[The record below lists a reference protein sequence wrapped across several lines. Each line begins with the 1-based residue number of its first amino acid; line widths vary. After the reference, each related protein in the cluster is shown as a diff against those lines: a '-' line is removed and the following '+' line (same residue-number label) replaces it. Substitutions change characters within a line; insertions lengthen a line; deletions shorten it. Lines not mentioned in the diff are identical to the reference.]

1 MAKKKKKNLKLNIS
15 TLYITLAFLFIIGFG
30 FFGTSKL
37 FMAGDIPLNQTALN
51 EEFDLKAN
59 GNFTIKEWAYDQ
71 EQNMMEVTLITNG
84 IEDYMTKLDFT
95 AVSRE
100 RLSAELPTEIVYAES
115 DIYIIHVKNVPK
127 DFNQMALRFTKGE
140 KSYDDL
146 FTEGQTEEA
155 EDKVISTIYTDQRV
169 VSEETIP
176 DRNFTEYALEITGEL
191 IADSERDIEE
201 LEDKSG
207 MVDDV
212 VVEIQKEIEQLQ
224 VNLLYQTV
232 DEQVETNNEV
242 FQLEKS
248 IEGYEKEKETMAGDI
263 KNIRSKVE
271 RLKQKQYDLNI

>member
-1 MAKKKKKNLKLNIS
+1 MAKKKKKNLRLNIS
-15 TLYITLAFLFIIGFG
+15 TLYITLAFLFILGFG

-37 FMAGDIPLNQTALN
+37 FMAEDIPLNQTPLN

-71 EQNMMEVTLITNG
+71 KQNMMEVTLITNG

-95 AVSRE
+95 AVIRE
-100 RLSAELPTEIVYAES
+100 RLSAELPTEIVYDES
-115 DIYIIHVKNVPK
+115 GIYVIHIKDVPN
-127 DFNQMALRFTKGE
+127 DFNQMALRFNKGE

-146 FTEGQTEEA
+146 FAEGEADEENN
-155 EDKVISTIYTDQRV
+155 KVISTIYTDQRV
-169 VSEETIP
+169 VNEEPIP

-191 IADSERDIEE
+191 IAEAAQDINE

-207 MVDDV
+207 IIDDV
-212 VVEIQKEIEQLQ
+212 IMEIRKEIEELQ
-224 VNLLYQTV
+224 VDLLYQTV

-248 IEGYEKEKETMAGDI
+248 IEDYERDQQTINDDA
-263 KNIRSKVE
+263 KNIRAKVE

>member
-1 MAKKKKKNLKLNIS
+1 MAKKKKKNLKLNMS
-15 TLYITLAFLFIIGFG
+15 TLYITLAFMFILGFG

-37 FMAGDIPLNQTALN
+37 FMAEDIPLNQTELN

-59 GNFTIKEWAYDQ
+59 GNFTIKEWAYDK

-100 RLSAELPTEIVYAES
+100 RLSDELPTEIVYDES
-115 DIYIIHVKNVPK
+115 DIYIIHIKDVPK
-127 DFNQMALRFTKGE
+127 DFNQIALRFNKGK

-146 FTEGQTEEA
+146 FAEGEA
-155 EDKVISTIYTDQRV
+155 EEGKEKVISTVYTDQRV
-169 VSEETIP
+169 VKEEAIP

-191 IADSERDIEE
+191 ITKAEQDINE

-207 MVDDV
+207 MTDDV
-212 VVEIQKEIEQLQ
+212 IAEILKEIEQLQ
-224 VNLLYQTV
+224 VDLLYQTV
-232 DEQVETNNEV
+232 DEQVETNNDV

-248 IEGYEKEKETMAGDI
+248 IEGYEKEKEIMADDI
-263 KNIRSKVE
+263 KNIRAKVE